1 MVPLTQ
7 VNGKINMRT
16 ESRTHGAVLRRTLG
30 CAGCGTEKPAQSSQE
45 PRAWCHIRESSPHTW
60 SVSCTPALARLQL
73 FPLKSSKS
81 FGDEGWMLAILRT
94 PLLFISCVFWNQLPR
109 YPAWWESA
117 PASFRQTAAWLKWKC
132 YFPENAPRTAP
143 AISWLLTWPENKSI
157 SRSKS
162 ICFPSFSSSLTFN
175 YAIQSETIA
184 PQPQQYPDLQVWA
197 TMSTGYVEIRQRTA
211 IISLILQDSTPRS
224 QLLATFF
231 CPFPD

>member
-45 PRAWCHIRESSPHTW
+45 PRAWCHICESSPHTC

-117 PASFRQTAAWLKWKC
+117 TASGRLQPGWSGNVIFLKTLLALLQSFLGFSHDLKTSQSPVPSPSASLALVLVLHLTTQSSQKQSPHSPNSTQTC
-132 YFPENAPRTAP
+132 
-143 AISWLLTWPENKSI
+143 KS
-157 SRSKS
+157 
-162 ICFPSFSSSLTFN
+162 
-175 YAIQSETIA
+175 E
-184 PQPQQYPDLQVWA
+184 LQC
-197 TMSTGYVEIRQRTA
+197 
-211 IISLILQDSTPRS
+211 LQDM
-224 QLLATFF
+224 
-231 CPFPD
+231 